1 MVGKGSLQFLQRV
14 VACQNGARADIAVT
28 SSFDVVLH
36 VPHKKG
42 LVGAQMVVGQ
52 YRMNRLPLIQNPCIR
67 LVEVVVDPKT
77 LGLMKKILMRDRA

>member
-1 MVGKGSLQFLQRV
+1 MPSG
-14 VACQNGARADIAVT
+14 
-28 SSFDVVLH
+28 FDVVLH

-52 YRMNRLPLIQNPCIR
+52 NRMNRLPLIQDTCIR

-77 LGLMKKILMRDRA
+77 LGLMKKILMGDRA